1 MLLSATTTVITQ
13 LSFIL
18 MFNFLFSAEERIL
31 SEVEILLG
39 GDKKQD
45 KQEHSRKSRNIFIE
59 FFKKFFP
66 IIKMDTC

>member
-45 KQEHSRKSRNIFIE
+45 KQEHRH
-59 FFKKFFP
+59 
-66 IIKMDTC
+66 